1 MEKQMRAEREKRAVV
16 LTSEGE
22 RDAKINA
29 AEGDKQRVIKQS
41 EANKQQQ
48 INEAEGQAAAILA
61 VATATAEGLRQVGIA
76 LSDRGGIEAMQLRIG
91 EEYVRQFGRLAQ
103 SSTTLVIPA
112 ELSDLASIVSM
123 ATSIARRTGATP
135 ASPPGS
141 APPATRA

>member
-1 MEKQMRAEREKRAVV
+1 VV

-91 EEYVRQFGRLAQ
+91 EEYVKQFGKLAQ
-103 SSTTLVIPA
+103 TGTTLVVPA
-112 ELSDLASIVSM
+112 NLTDLASIVTM
-123 ATSIARRTGATP
+123 ATSIARKAPATP
-135 ASPPGS
+135 A
-141 APPATRA
+141 A